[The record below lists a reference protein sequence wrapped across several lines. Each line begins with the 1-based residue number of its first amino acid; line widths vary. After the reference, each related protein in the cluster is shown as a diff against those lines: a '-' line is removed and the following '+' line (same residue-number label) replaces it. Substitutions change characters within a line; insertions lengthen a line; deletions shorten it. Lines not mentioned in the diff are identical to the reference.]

1 MRGVRVWF
9 VQNVKLTLINNTEM
23 KILTAPKEKKWKE
36 VRWGNDRKTVVNMA
50 LCLGQRQSDTK
61 MRLLIKKSFDY
72 HIFSRRKEEARQ
84 HVNLLRITLQSE
96 PNARIMTFDVE
107 TYEHDKSQT
116 LEVGYVITNL
126 DKPEEID
133 AFHYIIEENLHYS
146 NKDYVPDNRERFKF
160 GTSQRMSLKEAAET
174 FKQHIADADF
184 LVTHAGHNDEVYLSS
199 CGISLEGKQM
209 FDTQT
214 LAMGLL
220 TGGPIIYSLKRL
232 LNDLHI
238 DFDEDIL
245 HNAAND
251 AVYTLKVFIA
261 LSKKI

>member
-1 MRGVRVWF
+1 MVAF
-9 VQNVKLTLINNTEM
+9 
-23 KILTAPKEKKWKE
+23 
-36 VRWGNDRKTVVNMA
+36 
-50 LCLGQRQSDTK
+50 
-61 MRLLIKKSFDY
+61 F
-72 HIFSRRKEEARQ
+72 FFRRKEEAKQ
-84 HVNLLRITLQSE
+84 HVNLLRTTLQTK

-126 DKPEEID
+126 DKPDEID

-160 GTSQRMSLKEAAET
+160 GTSQRMSLEEAAEK

-184 LVTHAGHNDEVYLSS
+184 LVTHAGHNDEAYLSG
-199 CGISLEGKQM
+199 CGISLEGKQT
-209 FDTQT
+209 FDTQK

-220 TGGPIIYSLKRL
+220 TGGPLICSLKRL
-232 LNDLHI
+232 LNDLEI
-238 DFDEDIL
+238 DFDEDVL

-251 AVYTLKVFIA
+251 AVYTSKVFIA